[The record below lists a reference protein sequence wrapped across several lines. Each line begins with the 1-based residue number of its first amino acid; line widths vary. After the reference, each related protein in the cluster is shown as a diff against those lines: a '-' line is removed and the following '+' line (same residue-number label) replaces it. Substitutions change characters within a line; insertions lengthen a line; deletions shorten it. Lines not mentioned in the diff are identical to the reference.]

1 MEIQPYNGRYT
12 NEAQLFMQ
20 KKLLARYPR
29 QVLREDLLWDIGID
43 IIYDFKKLTPAEF
56 IEYADTIL
64 DAAYSEAMRYNNER
78 YKFCCIEI
86 ELGTKETLG
95 GTVPVKRSYQVGMH
109 KDPEIMVYGPGYDP
123 YPERPDKPGKGD
135 FLKDRVQAII
145 NIPFAYR
152 DRVDKQKPYKVTS
165 LVISIREGLKTNIRK
180 LKKEKGVETSA
191 DLSKVLRKERLAELK
206 EKNTG
211 IGAKEEGKKL
221 MKNLEKKLE
230 EQERKK
236 LQDK

>member
-1 MEIQPYNGRYT
+1 
-12 NEAQLFMQ
+12 
-20 KKLLARYPR
+20 
-29 QVLREDLLWDIGID
+29 
-43 IIYDFKKLTPAEF
+43 
-56 IEYADTIL
+56 
-64 DAAYSEAMRYNNER
+64 
-78 YKFCCIEI
+78 
-86 ELGTKETLG
+86 
-95 GTVPVKRSYQVGMH
+95 MH

>member
-1 MEIQPYNGRYT
+1 MDIIPYNGKYIQ
-12 NEAQLFMQ
+12 EAQLFMQ

-29 QVLREDLLWDIGID
+29 QILREDLLWDIGID
-43 IIYDFKKLTPAEF
+43 IIYDFRKLTPAEF
-56 IEYADTIL
+56 TEYADTIL
-64 DAAYSEAMRYNNER
+64 DAAYAEAMRYNQEK

-95 GTVPVKRSYQVGMH
+95 GATPTKRSYQVGMH
-109 KDPEIMVYGPGYDP
+109 RDPEVMVYGPGYDP

-145 NIPFAYR
+145 NIPLAYR

-165 LVISIREGLKTNIRK
+165 LIISIREGLKTNIKK
-180 LKKEKGVETSA
+180 LKKAKGVETTK
-191 DLSKVLRKERLAELK
+191 DLSRVLREERLAELN

-211 IGAKEEGKKL
+211 LAKG
-221 MKNLEKKLE
+221 EK
-230 EQERKK
+230 
-236 LQDK
+236 